1 MTAAGGIMKT
11 VNNEKGVALVTALML
26 TLVMLAICMTLL
38 YMVMQSTKSS
48 ASHKRYSTA
57 VAASYGGTEIIK
69 DVIPRLMSYSSVG
82 SALPAMTGFNSVGLA
97 FPQAS
102 SDLDCLKQKLKSQ
115 TADWS
120 ACSGANKTVD
130 ARSKPDFTFSLNGL
144 TPGQGYK
151 VYTKIVSTVA
161 GNSDMSGVDYL
172 ESGLGVAQAGGGVIA
187 PQHFPSLFTIEVTGE
202 KAYQAKE
209 RAELSVLYAY

>member
-1 MTAAGGIMKT
+1 MKT

-38 YMVMQSTKSS
+38 YMVTQSTKSS
-48 ASHKRYSTA
+48 ASQKRYSTA
-57 VAASYGGTEIIK
+57 VAASYGGTEILK
-69 DVIPRLMSYSSVG
+69 DVIPRLMSYSSAR
-82 SALPAMTGFNSVGLA
+82 SAVPTVTGFNNINLA
-97 FPQAS
+97 FPAAD
-102 SDLDCLKQKLKSQ
+102 SDLDCLTQKLRRN
-115 TADWS
+115 TNEWS
-120 ACSGANKTVD
+120 ACGAANTKVD
-130 ARSKPDFTFSLNGL
+130 ARSKPDFTFNLNGI

-161 GNSDMSGVDYL
+161 GNSDMSGVDFL

-187 PQHFPSLFTIEVTGE
+187 PQHFPSMFTIEVAGE
-202 KAYQAKE
+202 KAVQAKE